1 MRFYL
6 VGLTR
11 LHHDAEQH
19 PKLPLKDEPN
29 KIKFKI
35 NHHLVLN
42 DKCTSC
48 LKFIV
53 SEAWLT
59 VQAEVLCDIDALAHE
74 VGKNI
79 QLFTDLYTEK
89 DHQ

>member
-1 MRFYL
+1 MSSLRFYL

-29 KIKFKI
+29 MIKFTT

-42 DKCTSC
+42 NKHTSC

-53 SEAWLT
+53 LEAWLT
-59 VQAEVLCDIDALAHE
+59 IQA
-74 VGKNI
+74 
-79 QLFTDLYTEK
+79 
-89 DHQ
+89 